1 MVKSSKTTVWHL
13 YLFFF
18 QFIFLIFRWHATDCW
33 SLSFDEGCHRIVTSR
48 NGRHFFGLESWSSW
62 LFSYWNHCQYSTVQ
76 GKLSSIFKNNGIL
89 LPKLFWPTVRKKCSS
104 DREKLFKNFE
114 ITRKICSNSDMSEQF
129 FFRLFPIISTSQN
142 FFYFLEF
149 HCPTWKK

>member
-13 YLFFF
+13 YPFFF

-33 SLSFDEGCHRIVTSR
+33 SLSFDERCHRIVTSR

-89 LPKLFWPTVRKKCSS
+89 LPKLFWPTVRKNCSS
-104 DREKLFKNFE
+104 DREKLFKFE
-114 ITRKICSNSDMSEQF
+114 AEQF
-129 FFRLFPIISTSQN
+129 IRQWKVRTVFGKRMLFNS
-142 FFYFLEF
+142 FLEVS
-149 HCPTWKK
+149 HI